1 MNIPI
6 IILVVEDEPLIRMEI
21 ADDLS
26 EKGFQVLEAP
36 NAHEA
41 MLLLECHSDIA
52 LLFTDIDMPGKMNGL
67 MLAAE
72 THLRWPAVKIIVTSG
87 LHSVRSDEI
96 PPGSRFMGKP
106 HQPNAV
112 SAAMLDMVA

>member
-6 IILVVEDEPLIRMEI
+6 IILIVEDEPLIRMEI

-41 MLLLECHSDIA
+41 MLLLESHSDIA
-52 LLFTDIDMPGKMNGL
+52 LLHRYRHAGKNERPHACGRNTYSMAGRENHRDI
-67 MLAAE
+67 
-72 THLRWPAVKIIVTSG
+72 RPAQRE
-87 LHSVRSDEI
+87 VR
-96 PPGSRFMGKP
+96 
-106 HQPNAV
+106 
-112 SAAMLDMVA
+112 

>member
-1 MNIPI
+1 MTIPI
-6 IILVVEDEPLIRMEI
+6 IILIVEDEPLIRMEI

-26 EKGFQVLEAP
+26 ERGFHVLEAP

-41 MLLLECHSDIA
+41 MVLLASHSDIQ